1 MIELSRK
8 ELAVY
13 KILLTGELGRD
24 IIDRE
29 RQGQEDTGTYAA
41 WPMMLR
47 IEIKNTQERL
57 RQP

>member
-13 KILLTGELGRD
+13 KIMLTNELGRD

-29 RQGQEDTGTYAA
+29 RQGQEDTGTYDD
-41 WPMMLR
+41 WPMMLK